1 MISIEIFR
9 KKKHAT
15 AKINQLT
22 RENAEKIRIEGRNTC
37 IYEAK
42 DEKIRKLSTLLV
54 NLCLFL
60 VS

>member
-22 RENAEKIRIEGRNTC
+22 RENAEKIRIEGRN

-42 DEKIRKLSTLLV
+42 DEKIRKLSTLII